1 MKNEFTLT
9 IYSEDQIRLIS
20 KLSSMFLRKQIQILS
35 LNMSICEIENMY
47 RHTIVVNETL
57 DQVINLVAQI
67 EKIIEVFKCDYY
79 LNDEIVFRQTALF
92 KIPTAVFMAD
102 LNTEFVLREN
112 YLKIAEIQKE
122 YTILQGTGTDDEIV
136 SLTEK
141 LNTLGIIEFV
151 KTSRIALEKSNKGF
165 CAEM

>member
-9 IYSEDQIRLIS
+9 IYSEDQIRLIT

-47 RHTIVVNETL
+47 RHTIAVNETL
-57 DQVINLVAQI
+57 DQVINLAAQI

-102 LNTEFVLREN
+102 LNTEFMLREN
-112 YLKIAEIQKE
+112 DFKIAEIQKG
-122 YTILQGTGTDDEIV
+122 YTILEATGTEEEIIG
-136 SLTEK
+136 LTEK
-141 LNTLGIIEFV
+141 LNKLGLIEFV
-151 KTSRIALEKSNKGF
+151 KSPRIALTKSNKGF
-165 CAEM
+165 CVEI